1 MTQTKAELR
10 AKAKY
15 NKSKTRTYCLR
26 LNLKTD
32 ADIIAILDSVSNKQG
47 FIKDLIRVNEGNLDE
62 YGIFER
68 YSMYPREITEK
79 AIYKGVSPK
88 DIPTCGILGGLTDCT
103 FPSGNCD
110 KCIRKK
116 VMKAAEKAETKKS

>member
-1 MTQTKAELR
+1 MASRAQIKA
-10 AKAKY
+10 AVKY
-15 NKSKTRTYCLR
+15 NKEKTILVSIR
-26 LNLKTD
+26 LNKETD
-32 ADIIAILDSVSNKQG
+32 KDIIEILNCVCNKQG
-47 FIKDLIRVNEGNLDE
+47 FIKELIRVNDGNLDE

-68 YSMYPREITEK
+68 YAKYPQYIIEK
-79 AIYKGVSPK
+79 ARYNGIDPK
-88 DIPTCGILGGLTDCT
+88 DMHICGILGGLTDCT

>member
-32 ADIIAILDSVSNKQG
+32 KDIIEILDSVKSKQG
-47 FIKDLIRVNEGNLDE
+47 FIKELIRLNDGNLDE
-62 YGIFER
+62 YGI
-68 YSMYPREITEK
+68 YEK
-79 AIYKGVSPK
+79 YAKEV
-88 DIPTCGILGGLTDCT
+88 
-103 FPSGNCD
+103 F
-110 KCIRKK
+110 
-116 VMKAAEKAETKKS
+116 

>member
-1 MTQTKAELR
+1 MASRSQIKA
-10 AKAKY
+10 AVKY
-15 NKSKTRTYCLR
+15 NKEKTILVSIR
-26 LNLKTD
+26 LNKETD
-32 ADIIAILDSVSNKQG
+32 KDIIAILDSVSNKQG
-47 FIKDLIRVNEGNLDE
+47 FIKELIRVNEGNLDE

-116 VMKAAEKAETKKS
+116 VMKAAEKADTKKS